1 MSSTSSTTTEAPVV
15 IEALSWVHVRE
26 GRLLCVRP
34 QGRDR
39 LYLPG
44 GKREPGETDE
54 QAVAREALEEVGA
67 VLRSG
72 TFERVAVIDQEA
84 HGQAPGT
91 RVELVCYTAEYDGEL
106 AADNEITELEWIGH
120 AERERCAPAVRDLVG
135 LLHARGLVT

>member
-1 MSSTSSTTTEAPVV
+1 MSSTSSTAEAPVV
-15 IEALSWVHVRE
+15 IEALSWVHVRD

-34 QGRDR
+34 EDRDR

-44 GKREPGETDE
+44 GKREAGETDE

-67 VLRSG
+67 VLRPG

-91 RVELVCYTAEYDGEL
+91 RVELVCYIAEYDGEL
-106 AADNEITELEWIGH
+106 VADNEITELEWIGH